1 MISNYEYH
9 KRKQLIKNANG
20 YGCAVELDND
30 GQIVIYTGLQ
40 EVKTRDG
47 IQWEAI
53 GGLESA
59 PDSDEAVR
67 AEYRALTKLSKAQR
81 TLAKIDALLNPEGW
95 LTEGQIDAAVEAGT
109 LNSER
114 IREWKVDDLEEIALL
129 VRQARMGGVFTRE
142 ADEVQS

>member
-9 KRKQLIKNANG
+9 KRKQLAKSAG
-20 YGCAVELDND
+20 GLGCIVELNND
-30 GQIVIYTGLQ
+30 GQIVIFTGLR

-81 TLAKIDALLNPEGW
+81 ALALIDQLLTPEGW
-95 LTEGQIDAAVEAGT
+95 MTEDEIDEGIDDGT
-109 LNSER
+109 LNSEG
-114 IREWKVDDLEEIALL
+114 IREWKIDDLEEIARI
-129 VRQARMGGVFTRE
+129 VRQARMAGVFTRE
-142 ADEVQS
+142 IGDES